1 MSFGVCGMNY
11 LNQDLTVTTSGIVA
25 MVVANVVS
33 RGFRFRVILNNSYL
47 GDPFRSFD
55 HVSGIHRLS

>member
-11 LNQDLTVTTSGIVA
+11 LNQYLTVTTSGIVA
-25 MVVANVVS
+25 MIIANVVS
-33 RGFRFRVILNNSYL
+33 RGLGFRVILNNSYL

-55 HVSGIHRLS
+55 HVSGIQELA